1 MRILL
6 SAYSYTDI
14 AMVCLHFQLVPRCC
28 ILLFNNIFCIH
39 FQLLSYTDIA
49 LVDRY
54 CYTDIAIRISI
65 YGYWYTHFA
74 IRILSCGYG
83 YTECIF
89 HVVQLYAY
97 FHGNTHIAIRIFPWH
112 GYKLISVCSH
122 TSVACPWAIGPD
134 SGAPVL
140 DGLSKKVRTP
150 YACSMFWEYS
160 WFICFSVLQCC
171 ILVFRWLLA
180 CS

>member
-97 FHGNTHIAIRIFPWH
+97 FHGMALSLFPFVRILPWRAHEQLGRILGRLYSMVFPKRSEPPMLAACFGNTLDSFVSQS
-112 GYKLISVCSH
+112 YN
-122 TSVACPWAIGPD
+122 VA
-134 SGAPVL
+134 
-140 DGLSKKVRTP
+140 
-150 YACSMFWEYS
+150 F
-160 WFICFSVLQCC
+160 
-171 ILVFRWLLA
+171 
-180 CS
+180 